1 MTLIPDIGLVVW
13 TAFAFLVVLFLL
25 AKFAWKPILGAV
37 KQREE
42 NIENALLAA
51 EKAQAEMQKL
61 NAKNEELLVQ
71 AREERDA
78 LISEA
83 KAAREKMIS
92 EAKTTANAEAE
103 KIMTSAKASIEIEKK
118 AAIAE
123 LKNTVGALSLEIAE
137 KVVREKLSDDN
148 KQKELV
154 EKLVAEAHVN

>member
-1 MTLIPDIGLVVW
+1 MLNPDIGLVFW
-13 TAFAFLVVLFLL
+13 TGISFLVVLFLL

-42 NIENALLAA
+42 NIENALQAA
-51 EKAQAEMQKL
+51 EKAQAEMEKL

-83 KAAREKMIS
+83 KAARDQMIAD
-92 EAKTTANAEAE
+92 AKGTASSQAE
-103 KIMTSAKASIEIEKK
+103 KIIADAKATIEVEKR

-148 KQKELV
+148 NQKELI

>member
-1 MTLIPDIGLVVW
+1 MLNPDIGLVFW
-13 TAFAFLVVLFLL
+13 TGVSFLVVLFLL

-42 NIENALLAA
+42 NIENALQAA
-51 EKAQAEMQKL
+51 EKAQAEMEKL

-83 KAAREKMIS
+83 KEAREKMIS

-103 KIMTSAKASIEIEKK
+103 KIMTSAKASIEIEKR

-123 LKNTVGALSLEIAE
+123 LKNTVGALSLDIAE

>member
-1 MTLIPDIGLVVW
+1 MLNPDIGLVFW
-13 TAFAFLVVLFLL
+13 TGISFLIVLFLL

-103 KIMTSAKASIEIEKK
+103 RIMTSAKASIEIEKK

>member
-1 MTLIPDIGLVVW
+1 MLNPDIGLVFW
-13 TAFAFLVVLFLL
+13 TGISFLIVLFLL

>member
-1 MTLIPDIGLVVW
+1 MLNPDIGLVFW
-13 TAFAFLVVLFLL
+13 TGISFLIVLFLL

-51 EKAQAEMQKL
+51 EKAQAEMEKL

-83 KAAREKMIS
+83 KEAREKMIS

-123 LKNTVGALSLEIAE
+123 LKNTVGALSLDIAE

>member
-1 MTLIPDIGLVVW
+1 MLSPEIGLVFW
-13 TAFAFLVVLFLL
+13 TGISFLIVLFLL

-51 EKAQAEMQKL
+51 EKAQAEMEKL

-71 AREERDA
+71 AREERDL
-78 LISEA
+78 LITEA
-83 KAAREKMIS
+83 KTARDKMIS
-92 EAKTTANAEAE
+92 DAKGLASSEAD
-103 KIMTSAKASIEIEKK
+103 KIIASAKATIEVEKR